1 MLIKNDHDGPGVV
14 PGRYAGEAIPIH
26 DGPTPQSIADEE
38 QRRRADGLAG
48 RISAAAADAA
58 RSEYRLLELLGE
70 FDAMNGIRYWN
81 DFKSLAHWLS
91 WACSMTPG
99 VAREHVRV
107 AKALRRMPRI
117 ADLFRDGRLSYS
129 KVREVTRVVD
139 VVDETRLAQLAM
151 TATASQLARM
161 ISGFR
166 SADGARIS
174 QQTKRRVAWHEREDG
189 MIDFRAR
196 LPKEEA
202 AVLLAA
208 MEAAKDQFGPPPPKP
223 DPCGDEQESAP
234 GVGTY
239 SNTDA
244 LLDVARGFLGTA
256 PEDRSGED
264 RTLVVVH
271 VSAENL
277 ITDPSD
283 VPAGTSDVAAGTAQP
298 SEAVC
303 RIEGVGSVEAA
314 TAQKLACDNPWLG
327 AIVDR
332 HGKVLALGRSR
343 RLVSKAQRR
352 ALMIRDTMCRYPG
365 CNQTRHLKARHV
377 VSWILGG
384 RTDLDNLILL
394 CQWHHTAVHEGGVSI
409 TQGSEGWVFTKPDG
423 QPCDWW
429 VSDENLARHLDVAL
443 RRSHQARRDQLAAVD
458 SFQHPDAQTIRPD
471 GPVNLSTCTPA
482 LKPCSPSNVRRRQ
495 PTLINKRHSQA
506 A

>member
-1 MLIKNDHDGPGVV
+1 MNDHDGPGVV

-38 QRRRADGLAG
+38 QRRQADRLAG

-58 RSEYRLLELLGE
+58 RSEYLVLKLLGE
-70 FDAMNGIRYWN
+70 FDAMNAIRYWN

-107 AKALRRMPRI
+107 AKALRRMPTI
-117 ADLFRDGRLSYS
+117 AELFRDGRLSYS

-139 VVDETRLAQLAM
+139 VVDETRLAQLAL

-166 SADGARIS
+166 AADGLRIK
-174 QQTKRRVAWHEREDG
+174 QQPKLSVAFHEREDG

-208 MEAAKDQFGPPPPKP
+208 MDAAKDQFGPPPPKP
-223 DPCGDEQESAP
+223 DPTGESCEPAP
-234 GVGTY
+234 GVGSY
-239 SNTDA
+239 SNADA
-244 LLDVARGFLGTA
+244 LVDVARVFMNMA

-271 VSAENL
+271 VSAESL
-277 ITDPSD
+277 TRGVWD
-283 VPAGTSDVAAGTAQP
+283 VPAGTAEP
-298 SEAVC
+298 SQAVC
-303 RIEGVGSVEAA
+303 HIEGVGSVEAA
-314 TAQKLACDNPWLG
+314 TAQKLACDNPLLG
-327 AIVDR
+327 ALIDK
-332 HGKVLALGRSR
+332 HGKVLALGRTR
-343 RLVSKAQRR
+343 RLVSKSQRR

-365 CNQTRHLKARHV
+365 CHQNRHLKAHHV
-377 VSWILGG
+377 IPWILGG
-384 RTDLDNLILL
+384 RTDLHNLILL

-409 TQGSEGWVFTKPDG
+409 TQGAEGWVFTKPDG
-423 QPCDWW
+423 QPCDRW
-429 VSDENLARHLDVAL
+429 VSDGNFARHLDFAL
-443 RRSHQARRDQLAAVD
+443 RRRQQAQHDQLAAVD
-458 SFQHPDAQTIRPD
+458 SFQHPDAQTSRPRWAGEPFD
-471 GPVNLSTCTPA
+471 LHACVQA
-482 LKPCSPSNVRRRQ
+482 LFTMKLRN
-495 PTLINKRHSQA
+495 HSKDLDQQA